1 VRPDEDIEER
11 VARLYNRISSPVL
24 QDVKFTVSNRE
35 PGTVSPNYGTNR
47 VYPSESFDLFAGEQL
62 VIVGRYSKPGNVVV
76 TVEGKIGENAKHYTF
91 DASLIERSND
101 QSLSFIARLWAMRRI
116 GEILDQLDLKGQN
129 DELVKELVGLST
141 RYGILTPYTS
151 FLADENTV
159 LTDRVG
165 ALARSKILSSNLNVA
180 EGELGVAQRAA
191 GGQFRSA
198 TQDNV
203 PASAPALAMRT
214 PAQPQPGGGAG
225 AGGRAGGGAGGMGMG
240 GGGMGGFGGAGGGIT
255 LDRIADAKA
264 KEEAAESNV
273 QRIGDRAFFQKGGVW
288 IDSTLTEEQQKPAN
302 VTVVKQFSEEYF
314 KLIEQYDKKIT
325 PYLALGG
332 TQLIN
337 IDGKAYRVEP
347 SRAADCVGGPLYF
360 LTFVIK

>member
-24 QDVKFTVSNRE
+24 QDVSIAVSAKGSE
-35 PGTVSPNYGTNR
+35 TPNYGTNR
-47 VYPSESFDLFAGEQL
+47 IYPSDSFDLYAGEQL
-62 VIVGRYSKPGNVVV
+62 VIVGRYSKPGDVIV
-76 TVEGKIGENAKHYTF
+76 TVDGKIGEDKKHYTF

-159 LTDRVG
+159 LTDSTSNRRF
-165 ALARSKILSSNLNVA
+165 ARMATEN
-180 EGELGVAQRAA
+180 LGVADGALGVGQRAA
-191 GGQFRSA
+191 RAGLQRAENLAESS
-198 TQDNV
+198 V
-203 PASAPALAMRT
+203 PAATSPADAAMT
-214 PAQPQPGGGAG
+214 P
-225 AGGRAGGGAGGMGMG
+225 RFSFGMEMMNG
-240 GGGMGGFGGAGGGIT
+240 GGGGRGVA
-255 LDRIADAKA
+255 AAPAKPTPPP
-264 KEEAAESNV
+264 ESNV

-347 SRAADCVGGPLYF
+347 
-360 LTFVIK
+360 